1 MKESASEAIDG
12 LFVQI
17 RLNLLKMRDSNPE
30 AVEDVKNLMIQLED
44 WVEKLVI
51 DSLKLQSGGEK
62 PRKTSAPRKKRSTQ

>member
-30 AVEDVKNLMIQLED
+30 AVEDMKNLMIQLED
-44 WVEKLVI
+44 WVEKLVV

-62 PRKTSAPRKKRSTQ
+62 PRKTPTPRKKRSTQ